1 MTARPQPDPRP
12 RPAGRNQGFTLVEV
26 VVVMAMLALVLQ
38 FVLVNL
44 DSMVPKT
51 RLESESKILVGNLDF
66 LRSEARIQGKRYA
79 LQLDLGNARWRM
91 MLPAEERLT
100 SEQTLEETL
109 PQALD
114 WNPLQE
120 GVKFLGAGNPRN
132 GIARN
137 SLFDIPFDENG
148 FTADQAIF
156 LTLTDDPKMVWTVQI
171 RGLTGQ
177 TTILSS
183 LDGEEHRLQEVT
195 EGTF

>member
-1 MTARPQPDPRP
+1 MIARPQPDPRP

-91 MLPAEERLT
+91 VLPAEERLT

-137 SLFDIPFDENG
+137 GMFEIPFDENG

-177 TTILSS
+177 TTVLTSE
-183 LDGEEHRLQEVT
+183 DGEEHRLQEVT